1 MIKQIFTVAALATLA
16 LGAQAAQ
23 YKDGTYV
30 GEGQGKASVIKV
42 QVDVKA
48 GKVADVK
55 ILEHGDTPFKVASVK
70 EEMLPAII
78 EKNGLDGVDT
88 VAGATMSSK
97 GVKAAVTA
105 ALEQAK

>member
-1 MIKQIFTVAALATLA
+1 MMKKVFTLAALATLA
-16 LGAQAAQ
+16 IATQAAQ

-30 GEGQGKASVIKV
+30 GEGQGKASIIKV

-48 GKVADVK
+48 GKIADVK
-55 ILEHGDTPFKVASVK
+55 ILEHGDTPFKIASVK
-70 EEMLPAII
+70 EEMLPAIV

-88 VAGATMSSK
+88 VAGATMSSN
-97 GVKAAVTA
+97 GVKAAVAA